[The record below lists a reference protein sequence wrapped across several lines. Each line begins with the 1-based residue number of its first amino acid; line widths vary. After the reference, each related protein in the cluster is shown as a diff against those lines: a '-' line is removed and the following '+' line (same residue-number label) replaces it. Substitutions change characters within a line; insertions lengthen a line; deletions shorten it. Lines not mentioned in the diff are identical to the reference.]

1 MSYCSY
7 ATQTD
12 TEQYLFLKLDQTY
25 TIVMLMS
32 LKALQPTS
40 CCNAFKLNNMT
51 MIMNM
56 EDKLNIHELK
66 HERSRK
72 PM

>member
-1 MSYCSY
+1 
-7 ATQTD
+7 
-12 TEQYLFLKLDQTY
+12 
-25 TIVMLMS
+25 MLMS

-40 CCNAFKLNNMT
+40 HCNAFKLNNMT

-66 HERSRK
+66 HEIF
-72 PM
+72 